1 MQDKL
6 PHRKQLRLKE
16 YDYSAEGYY
25 FITICTQN
33 RKNILSKVV
42 GVAPLGD
49 PQTINT
55 KPNANIVGV
64 AAFGDPEIK
73 LTTEG
78 KIVKKYIENYNKKFD
93 NISIDE
99 YIIMPNHIHIII
111 NLKRVAQGCD
121 PYNTKNSKC
130 V

>member
-1 MQDKL
+1 MQEKS
-6 PHRKQLRLKE
+6 PHRKQIRLKG

-33 RKNILSKVV
+33 RKPILGKIINNQNKLISA

-49 PQTINT
+49 P
-55 KPNANIVGV
+55 K
-64 AAFGDPEIK
+64 IK

-93 NISIDE
+93 NIFIEE

-111 NLKRVAQGCD
+111 NLERVAQGCD
-121 PYNTKNSKC
+121 PYNTKNNKC